1 MDGTVTATV
10 NGNTVT
16 ISRQGDGNTVSAGS
30 EISFTVD
37 KITNQKFAGASGN
50 FPAFK
55 TTEQDGTAIDV
66 AAGGTLPSSVTFTPS
81 YFGGNAPVVTGHSLV
96 AGAVGAWE
104 LQFETGNPLP
114 ADGKIIIEFP
124 AEFHTV
130 AANAATAVDNSI
142 DGSLTASTSTR
153 TVTIVRSGGGASE
166 IAAGATV
173 KISIPSITNQ
183 KFEGDSAAWVAVKTT
198 LADGSIIDDASVSG
212 GTLPSS
218 VTFVPSLFNGN
229 APVVSPFS
237 RVAGDR
243 TDLNISFTTQN
254 PIPADGK
261 IIFEVPA
268 SFCDCQASSVLGLS
282 GIDGNF
288 AVSQTGTSTAYSST
302 LKQSGGPWV
311 VTLARNGDG
320 SIVSAGATVSFTVSE
335 VINQQ
340 HIGPSGIYPLFKTT
354 LSDGTTAIDESSPE
368 SDSTGTEPLSVDFV
382 AGSFLE
388 LSARPDFLVSGLNS
402 TFHFR

>member
-1 MDGTVTATV
+1 M
-10 NGNTVT
+10 
-16 ISRQGDGNTVSAGS
+16 
-30 EISFTVD
+30 
-37 KITNQKFAGASGN
+37 
-50 FPAFK
+50 
-55 TTEQDGTAIDV
+55 
-66 AAGGTLPSSVTFTPS
+66 TFTPS

-104 LQFETGNPLP
+104 LEFETGNPLP

-130 AANAATAVDNSI
+130 AANAATTTSGI

-153 TVTIVRSGGGASE
+153 TVTIVRSGGNE

-183 KFEGDSAAWVAVKTT
+183 KFAGDSAAWVAVKTT
-198 LADGSIIDDASVSG
+198 LANGSIIDDASVSG

-282 GIDGNF
+282 GIDGSF